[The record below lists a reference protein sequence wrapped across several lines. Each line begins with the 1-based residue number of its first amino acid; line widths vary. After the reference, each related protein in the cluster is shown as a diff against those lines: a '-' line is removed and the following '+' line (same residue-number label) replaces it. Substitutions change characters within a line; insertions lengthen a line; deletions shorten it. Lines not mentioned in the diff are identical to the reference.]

1 MPYGCSVA
9 HSCLTLQP
17 HGLQHTR
24 PPCPSPSPGSYS
36 DSCPLHRWCHPTISS
51 SVIPFSSCLQLFTES
66 RSFPMNWLFT
76 SGGQSIRASSSA
88 IVFPTNTQGLFPLG
102 LAGLISLLSKG
113 LSRESVAQQQV
124 TNTSAFSWGIVV
136 GSLQG
141 GPRRFLHSFVHT
153 LCSSVLHYTRIA
165 LQDHN
170 IQQTC

>member
-1 MPYGCSVA
+1 M
-9 HSCLTLQP
+9 
-17 HGLQHTR
+17 
-24 PPCPSPSPGSYS
+24 S
-36 DSCPLHRWCHPTISS
+36 DSATPWTAAHQASLFITSSQSLLKFMSIKLVIHPTISS

>member
-1 MPYGCSVA
+1 M
-9 HSCLTLQP
+9 
-17 HGLQHTR
+17 
-24 PPCPSPSPGSYS
+24 S
-36 DSCPLHRWCHPTISS
+36 DSATPWTAAHQASLFITSSQSLLKFMSIKLVIHPTISS
-51 SVIPFSSCLQLFTES
+51 SVMPFSSCLQLFTES

-113 LSRESVAQQQV
+113 LSRDSVAQQQV
-124 TNTSAFSWGIVV
+124 TNTSAFSWGIV
-136 GSLQG
+136 GSLQD
-141 GPRRFLHSFVHT
+141 GPRWFLHSFIHT

>member
-1 MPYGCSVA
+1 M
-9 HSCLTLQP
+9 
-17 HGLQHTR
+17 
-24 PPCPSPSPGSYS
+24 S
-36 DSCPLHRWCHPTISS
+36 DSATPWTAAHQASLFITSSQSLLKFMSIKLVIHPTISS
-51 SVIPFSSCLQLFTES
+51 SVIPFSSCLQLFTDS

>member
-1 MPYGCSVA
+1 MDCSTPGFPVHHQLPEPA
-9 HSCLTLQP
+9 QIHVHQV
-17 HGLQHTR
+17 GD
-24 PPCPSPSPGSYS
+24 PSNH
-36 DSCPLHRWCHPTISS
+36 LILCH
-51 SVIPFSSCLQLFTES
+51 PFSSCLQLFTDS

-113 LSRESVAQQQV
+113 LSRDSVAQQQV
-124 TNTSAFSWGIVV
+124 TNTSAFSWGIV
-136 GSLQG
+136 GSLQD
-141 GPRRFLHSFVHT
+141 GPRWFLHSFIHT